1 MPSSSR
7 SFDARINKALAD
19 QSTLLNSREHC
30 SADPRSLATIG
41 RARRQQVRVRLDGGE
56 DYLFTVSEVRSERPR
71 NILRL
76 GKDAR
81 ERLAAVQGHKAW
93 VASEVPNPD
102 LSEKQAKA
110 AGEFIERL
118 LDVPSENSL
127 VVIAPHGGEIEK
139 GTDKQAEL
147 VAKLLRATC
156 WRCRGYQAVGGAGAS
171 SRWHITS
178 TDIHEA
184 SFPLLNKIIDRGFV
198 NAVSFHG
205 FLSQDE
211 GEIPADIIIGGRAR
225 KTLKR
230 HIQQAL
236 TRALPSGI
244 VVEIASAGSRFAGN
258 EKRNLV
264 NRLASDGNGIQIEQ
278 SRQVRKKHWRAIA
291 EAVAREYTS
300 ASAAITRRTGKSPSK
315 PVGLVGSRA

>member
-1 MPSSSR
+1 MLLSSR

-19 QSTLLNSREHC
+19 QSTLLNSKEHC
-30 SADPRSLATIG
+30 SADARLLATIG
-41 RARRQQVRVRLDGGE
+41 RARRQQVRVRLEGGE
-56 DYLFTVSEVRSERPR
+56 DYLFTVSEVRPERPR
-71 NILRL
+71 NIVRL

-81 ERLAAVQGHKAW
+81 TRLAAVQGQKAL

-102 LSEKQAKA
+102 LSEKPAKA

-118 LDVPSENSL
+118 LDVPSENNL
-127 VVIAPHGGEIEK
+127 VAIAPHGGEIEK
-139 GTDKQAEL
+139 WTDKQAEM
-147 VAKLLRATC
+147 VAKLLRVTC
-156 WRCRGYQAVGGAGAS
+156 WRCRGYQTDGGAGAA

-184 SFPLLNKIIDRGFV
+184 SFPLLNKIIDRDFV

-205 FLSQDE
+205 FLSRDE
-211 GEIPADIIIGGRAR
+211 GEILADIIIGGRAR

-230 HIQQAL
+230 RIQQAL
-236 TRALPSGI
+236 MRALPSDI
-244 VVEIASAGSRFAGN
+244 VVEIAAAGSRFAGS

-278 SRQVRKKHWRAIA
+278 NLQVRKKHWRAIA
-291 EAVAREYTS
+291 EAVAREY
-300 ASAAITRRTGKSPSK
+300 ASVSVAITRRTGKSPSK
-315 PVGLVGSRA
+315 PVGLEGGRA